1 MEFTK
6 QEYLSTYGELY
17 FARAFELKTEELA
30 LQGKLA
36 GFFHLTLG
44 AEAIM
49 VGAHSEL
56 GPNDWLQ
63 PHFRG
68 HPLFALQLGINEFT
82 AEMLGKQKGTYNG
95 LAGAAHL
102 FSKSKKMGPYCG
114 MLGYYQTMAA
124 GVAFAYKVDK
134 VDGCVVMLAGDGTMN
149 EGVVSEVLN
158 LMAIWKLPVA
168 WFIQDNKYAISTK
181 TSDTLGID
189 KVAERAKGFGLPY
202 NTVDGN
208 NVYEVKAVMRE
219 AIIKA
224 RKGEPSIT
232 AFESTR
238 WKGHFIGDPDFY
250 RDQDEVQ
257 KAIEKTDPLK
267 LAQQTL
273 LKGGHA
279 TETELRA
286 IEAEQDE
293 IIRKAFEYGMNSPAK
308 TWEDVNNPALVYAD

>member
-1 MEFTK
+1 
-6 QEYLSTYGELY
+6 
-17 FARAFELKTEELA
+17 
-30 LQGKLA
+30 
-36 GFFHLTLG
+36 
-44 AEAIM
+44 
-49 VGAHSEL
+49 
-56 GPNDWLQ
+56 
-63 PHFRG
+63 
-68 HPLFALQLGINEFT
+68 
-82 AEMLGKQKGTYNG
+82 
-95 LAGAAHL
+95 
-102 FSKSKKMGPYCG
+102 
-114 MLGYYQTMAA
+114 MA
-124 GVAFAYKVDK
+124 
-134 VDGCVVMLAGDGTMN
+134 T
-149 EGVVSEVLN
+149 
-158 LMAIWKLPVA
+158 WKLPVA